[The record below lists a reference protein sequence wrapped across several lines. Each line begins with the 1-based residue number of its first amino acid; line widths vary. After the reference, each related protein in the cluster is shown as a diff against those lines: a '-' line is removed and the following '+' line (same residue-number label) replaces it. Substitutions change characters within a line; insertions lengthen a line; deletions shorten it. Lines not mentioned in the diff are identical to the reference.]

1 MAFCPR
7 QAACYNPRAPK
18 METTRRLHDQP
29 ASRDTMKKGFSTIMS
44 AQFFSSLADN
54 ALLVA
59 AIELLRMS
67 KAPAWQTPALAPM
80 FALFYVILAPF
91 VGAFADAVPKGRV
104 MFISNSVKV
113 AGCVLMLFGAHP
125 LFAYAIVG
133 LGAAAYSPAKYGIL
147 TELLPPSQ
155 LVKGNGWIEGL
166 TVGSIILGIL
176 LGGQL
181 VGPKLA
187 PMLLDIDLPIFDTGI
202 DTPPEAAIAVIV
214 LLYIVAALFNLK
226 IPRTTAPLQPLRGGV
241 RDLVQ
246 DFSHCNARLW
256 ADKLGQITLATTTL
270 LWGIFGNLRV
280 IVFAWAAAALG
291 YGTTKASNLAGVVII
306 GSVIGAV
313 TASATMKLEKALA
326 VIPLGIGIGIL
337 MIGLNVL
344 TNVWMAAP
352 FLVVLGALCGFLIVP
367 MNALLQHRGHNLMG
381 AGRSIAVQNFN
392 EQACILGLGAFYAGM
407 TKLGLSAYGAIAI
420 FGLSVAIIMEL
431 IRRWHLRNAV
441 QHRVEVERL
450 LAIART
456 DDLH

>member
-1 MAFCPR
+1 
-7 QAACYNPRAPK
+7 
-18 METTRRLHDQP
+18 
-29 ASRDTMKKGFSTIMS
+29 MKKGFSTIMS

-59 AIELLRMS
+59 AIELLRLGN
-67 KAPAWQTPALAPM
+67 APAWQTPALAPM
-80 FALFYVILAPF
+80 FALFYVVLAPF
-91 VGAFADAVPKGRV
+91 VGAFADAFPKGRV
-104 MFISNSVKV
+104 MFISNTVKV
-113 AGCVLMLFGAHP
+113 VGCLYMLYGGHP
-125 LFAYAIVG
+125 LWAYAIVG

-187 PMLLDIDLPIFDTGI
+187 PLLLGLDMPLFDLGI
-202 DTPPEAAIAVIV
+202 DTAPEAAISLIVFLYVI
-214 LLYIVAALFNLK
+214 AALFNLY
-226 IPRTTAPLQPLRGGV
+226 IPRTSAPLQPMTGGITGLV
-241 RDLVQ
+241 R
-246 DFSHCNARLW
+246 DFSHCNSRLW
-256 ADKLGQITLATTTL
+256 GDKLGQITLATTTL

-291 YGTTKASNLAGVVII
+291 YGTTQASNLAGVVII
-306 GSVIGAV
+306 GSVVGAV
-313 TASATMKLEKALA
+313 TASMTMKLDSATKVL
-326 VIPLGIGIGIL
+326 PLGIVIGFL

-344 TNVWMAAP
+344 TNVYVAAP
-352 FLVVLGALCGFLIVP
+352 FLIVLGALCGFLIVP

-392 EQACILGLGAFYAGM
+392 EQACILGLGAFYVGM
-407 TKLGLSAYGAIAI
+407 TRFGLSAFGAITV
-420 FGLSVAIIMEL
+420 FGLAVAGVMEL
-431 IRRWHLRNAV
+431 IRRWHRRNGV
-441 QHRVEVERL
+441 DHREEVERL

-456 DDLH
+456 DTH

>member
-1 MAFCPR
+1 
-7 QAACYNPRAPK
+7 
-18 METTRRLHDQP
+18 
-29 ASRDTMKKGFSTIMS
+29 MKKGFSTIMS

-59 AIELLRMS
+59 AIELLKMS

-91 VGAFADAVPKGRV
+91 VGAFSDALPKGRV
-104 MFISNSVKV
+104 MFISNAIKV
-113 AGCVLMLFGAHP
+113 AGCLYMLFGGHP
-125 LFAYAIVG
+125 LLAYAIVG

-181 VGPKLA
+181 IGPKLS
-187 PMLLDIDLPIFDTGI
+187 PMLLGIDLPMIQTSV
-202 DTPPEAAIAVIV
+202 DTPPEAAISVIV
-214 LLYIVAALFNLK
+214 FLYIIASIFNLY
-226 IPRTTAPLQPLRGGV
+226 IPRTSAPLQPLAGGV
-241 RDLVQ
+241 QALVR
-246 DFSHCNARLW
+246 DFSQCNARLW

-291 YGTTKASNLAGVVII
+291 YGTTQASNLAGVVII

-313 TASATMKLEKALA
+313 TASMLMKLEHAVK
-326 VIPLGIGIGIL
+326 VIPLGIAVGIL
-337 MIGLNVL
+337 MIGLNLL

-352 FLVVLGALCGFLIVP
+352 FLIVLGALCGFLIVP

-392 EQACILGLGAFYAGM
+392 EQACILGLGAFYSGM
-407 TKLGLSAYGAIAI
+407 TRFGLSAFGAIAI
-420 FGLSVAIIMEL
+420 FGLAVAGIMEI
-431 IRRWHLRNAV
+431 IRRWHRRNLV
-441 QHRVEVERL
+441 QHREEVERL
-450 LAIART
+450 LAIARSDT
-456 DDLH
+456 H